1 MWGESEEVFELL
13 TEKFANIFKKLRS
26 RGKLSEQEVDAVLK
40 DLRMV
45 LLESDVHYRVAKDL
59 VARVRE
65 RAVGREVLE
74 SVTPGELII
83 KIMWDEIRK
92 ILGGETQEL
101 NVSSALPSLVVLVGL
116 QGSGK
121 TTTCGKL
128 GAFLRERGFF
138 PLLVSSDTRRP
149 AAKEQ
154 LRVLAEKSRLE
165 FFDPPS
171 ARTPLEVVRL
181 SRSYAREKGLDVVVV
196 DTAGRL
202 HVEEDLL
209 QELKDLVTQE
219 TLQEILLVLDATTGQ
234 EAVKVAQTFREW
246 VNPTGLILTKIDT
259 DARGGAVLSIVAQTG
274 WPVKLVGMGEKV
286 HQIEVFHP
294 ERIASRIMG
303 LGDTISL
310 IEKIERTISEEERKK
325 LEKKIEKNDLD
336 LSDFLEELRR
346 VKNLGSLEEIAH
358 MLPGGVRNQFLQVD
372 GEKSMKRVEAI
383 INSMTLEERAHPA
396 IINASRKRRIAQGSG
411 TSVQEVNRL
420 LKQFEDFRKIWK
432 QMKRGKGFSLF
443 GKRPF
448 GWGL

>member
-1 MWGESEEVFELL
+1 MFEALA
-13 TEKFANIFKKLRS
+13 EKFANIFKKLRS
-26 RGKLSEQEVDAVLK
+26 KGKLSEQEVDAVLK

-45 LLESDVHYRVAKDL
+45 LLESDVHYKVVKDL

-74 SVTPGELII
+74 SVTPGEMII

-92 ILGGETQEL
+92 LLGGEAREL
-101 NVSSALPSLVVLVGL
+101 RISSALPALVVLVGL

-121 TTTCGKL
+121 TTSCGKL
-128 GAFLRERGFF
+128 GTFLRERGFF
-138 PLLVSSDTRRP
+138 PLLVSTDTRRP

-154 LRVLAEKSRLE
+154 LRILAQGSKLE
-165 FFDPPS
+165 FFDTPS
-171 ARTPLEVVRL
+171 GLTPLEVVRA
-181 SRSYAREKGLDVVVV
+181 SRTYAREKGLDVVLV

-209 QELKDLVTQE
+209 RELKELVTQE
-219 TLQEILLVLDATTGQ
+219 TLQEVLLVLDATTGQ
-234 EAVKVAQTFREW
+234 EAVKVAEAFREW
-246 VNPTGLILTKIDT
+246 VQPTGMILTKVDT

-274 WPVKLVGMGEKV
+274 WPVKFVGVGEKV
-286 HQIEVFHP
+286 TQLEVFRP
-294 ERIASRIMG
+294 DRMASRIMG
-303 LGDTISL
+303 LGDTLTL
-310 IEKIERTISEEERKK
+310 IERIEKAITQEEAKK
-325 LEKKIEKNDLD
+325 LEKKIEKEELD

-346 VKNLGSLEEIAH
+346 VRNLGSLEEILH
-358 MLPGGVRNQFLQVD
+358 MLPGNLRGSIAQVD
-372 GEKSMKRVEAI
+372 GEKSLKRVEAI

-411 TSVQEVNRL
+411 TTVQEVNRL

-432 QMKRGKGFSLF
+432 QMKRGKGVSLF
-443 GKRPF
+443 GRKPF